1 MKILSTK
8 QTVAIVDGNPTNVEN
23 PSYLY
28 ELTNDGAINQRHS
41 MILTTITNDL
51 AKKGFELNNAIQME
65 GFSFHNFCLSVFGPY
80 ITKPNGEQVYTFR
93 TDHTLVKLDP
103 GMKHPETNFHV
114 KFPKGLYACVSYEK
128 EGSVRSI
135 DYLAILNNGA
145 IRFQYKNTPTSFRMS
160 VLSNKELPDNVKKHL
175 LFNKVG
181 QQVGAQET
189 IVEQKGNNNPA
200 IGFKLLLD
208 LLSEEETN
216 GDTTD
221 HKD

>member
-8 QTVAIVDGNPTNVEN
+8 QTVALVNGNPTNVEN

-28 ELTNDGAINQRHS
+28 ELTSDGGVNQRHS
-41 MILTTITNDL
+41 MILSTIINDL
-51 AKKGFELNNAIQME
+51 AKKDLKLDNAVQME

-80 ITKPNGEQVYTFR
+80 MTNQNGEQVYTFR
-93 TDHTLVKLDP
+93 NDHTLVKLDP

-114 KFPKGLYACVSYEK
+114 KFPKGLYACVSYER
-128 EGSVRSI
+128 EGAVRSI

-145 IRFQYKNTPTSFRMS
+145 IRFQYKYTPTSFRMS

-181 QQVGAQET
+181 QQVDAQET
-189 IVEQKGNNNPA
+189 NVEQKGNNNPA

-208 LLSEEETN
+208 LLDEVDTN
-216 GDTTD
+216 GDTTN